1 MIYRIKLY
9 LHRGTAVTALVLA
22 GLIGIAFLY
31 VSASGSHDEAA
42 NLDAQRVAT
51 VAELETQKSRTAAET
66 RDLTSKR
73 QELDE
78 KNKQLQADRQL
89 ASIASLTT
97 SRDAKGLDNR
107 VINFAIVKG
116 LEIVDFFKAD
126 TVTVITDEE
135 ILTFIDED
143 APDIRRISETCPR
156 IESEEPTGELQLPTV
171 TYAFKTRG
179 NREAQF
185 GLIGLGGDTG
195 TTRIETLEIVRE
207 DELSDVWTMKVC
219 MHVPYGEG

>member
-1 MIYRIKLY
+1 MLYRIKPY
-9 LHRGTAVTALVLA
+9 LQRGTALAALVLA
-22 GLIGIAFLY
+22 GLVGITYLY
-31 VSASGSHDEAA
+31 VSASGSHDEAGE
-42 NLDAQRVAT
+42 LEAQRVAT
-51 VAELETQKSRTAAET
+51 LAERETQKSRTAAET
-66 RDLTSKR
+66 RDLTKKR

-78 KNKQLQADRQL
+78 KKDQLSADRQL

-97 SRDAKGLDNR
+97 SRDAKGLGNR

-116 LEIVDFFKAD
+116 LEIVDFQTSD

-135 ILTFIDED
+135 ILTYIDED
-143 APDIRRISETCPR
+143 APNIRRISETCPR

-179 NREAQF
+179 SREAQF
-185 GLIGLGGDTG
+185 GLIGLVGDTG
-195 TTRIETLEIVRE
+195 TTRIETLEIIRE

-219 MHVPYGEG
+219 MHVPYG

>member
-1 MIYRIKLY
+1 MLYRIKPY
-9 LHRGTAVTALVLA
+9 LQRGTTLAALVLA
-22 GLIGIAFLY
+22 GLVGIAYLY
-31 VSASGSHDEAA
+31 VSASGSHDEATE
-42 NLDAQRVAT
+42 LDKQRVAT
-51 VAELETQKSRTAAET
+51 LAELETQKSRTAAET
-66 RDLTSKR
+66 RNLTKKR

-78 KNKQLQADRQL
+78 KEEQLVADRQL

-97 SRDAKGLDNR
+97 SRDAKGLGNR

-116 LEIVDFFKAD
+116 LEIVDFQTSD

-135 ILTFIDED
+135 ILTYIDED
-143 APDIRRISETCPR
+143 APNIRRISETCPR

-179 NREAQF
+179 SREAQF
-185 GLIGLGGDTG
+185 GLIGLVGDTG
-195 TTRIETLEIVRE
+195 TTRIETLEIIRE

-219 MHVPYGEG
+219 MHVPYG

>member
-1 MIYRIKLY
+1 MLYRIKPY
-9 LHRGTAVTALVLA
+9 LQRGTTLAALVLV
-22 GLIGIAFLY
+22 GLVGIAYLY
-31 VSASGSHDEAA
+31 VSASGSHDEATE
-42 NLDAQRVAT
+42 LDKQRVST
-51 VAELETQKSRTAAET
+51 LAELETQKSRTAAET
-66 RDLTSKR
+66 RNLTKKR

-78 KNKQLQADRQL
+78 KEEQLVADRQL

-97 SRDAKGLDNR
+97 SRDAKGLGNR

-116 LEIVDFFKAD
+116 LEIVDFQTSD

-135 ILTFIDED
+135 ILTYIDED
-143 APDIRRISETCPR
+143 APNIRRISETCPR

-179 NREAQF
+179 SREAQF
-185 GLIGLGGDTG
+185 GLIGLVGDTG
-195 TTRIETLEIVRE
+195 TTRIETLEIIRE

-219 MHVPYGEG
+219 MHVPYG

>member
-1 MIYRIKLY
+1 MLYRIKPY
-9 LHRGTAVTALVLA
+9 LRRGTALAALVLV
-22 GLIGIAFLY
+22 GLVGIAYLY
-31 VSASGSHDEAA
+31 VSASGSHDEATE
-42 NLDAQRVAT
+42 LDKQRVST
-51 VAELETQKSRTAAET
+51 LAELETQKSRTAAET
-66 RDLTSKR
+66 RNLTKKR

-78 KNKQLQADRQL
+78 KEEQLVADRQL

-97 SRDAKGLDNR
+97 SRDAKGLGNR

-116 LEIVDFFKAD
+116 LEIVDFQTSD

-135 ILTFIDED
+135 ILTYIDED
-143 APDIRRISETCPR
+143 APNIRRISETCPR

-179 NREAQF
+179 SREAQF
-185 GLIGLGGDTG
+185 GLIGLVGDTG
-195 TTRIETLEIVRE
+195 TTRIEILEIIRE

-219 MHVPYGEG
+219 MHVPYG